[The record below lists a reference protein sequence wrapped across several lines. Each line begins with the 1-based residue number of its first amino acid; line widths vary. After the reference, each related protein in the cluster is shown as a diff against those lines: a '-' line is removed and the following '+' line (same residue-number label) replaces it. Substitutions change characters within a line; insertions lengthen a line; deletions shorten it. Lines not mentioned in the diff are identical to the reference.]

1 MAAGE
6 QCHHGTQYK
15 WKLYNWITRESPA
28 ETTGQINYDARA
40 CYDRILPNLAAMANR
55 AHGLPDSIVKLH
67 LQITT
72 KHGVRDSDR
81 RR

>member
-1 MAAGE
+1 MSSWDPVQME
-6 QCHHGTQYK
+6 TLQ
-15 WKLYNWITRESPA
+15 LDNSRITRRDY
-28 ETTGQINYDARA
+28 GQINYDARA

-67 LQITT
+67 SQITT